1 MTLIKAPEVEKGWTQ
16 SLAPDLWTWDK
27 DHTILTGRL
36 RSMAPI
42 DMKGKRV
49 VQLLFQVDSTHQV
62 KCLETY
68 DLSQKI
74 NNGHVGCLMR
84 ITYLGEDQN
93 VKRGDNAMKVFD
105 VQFKRPDGMPVQDS
119 GPITDEDI
127 PF

>member
-1 MTLIKAPEVEKGWTQ
+1 MTLAKAPAVEAGWTQ
-16 SLAPDLWTWDK
+16 SNAPDLWTFDK

-42 DMKGKRV
+42 DIKGKRV

-62 KCLETY
+62 KCLGTY
-68 DLSQKI
+68 DLLQKI
-74 NNGHVGCLMR
+74 NSTHIGCLMR
-84 ITYLGEDQN
+84 ITYLGEDET

-105 VQFKRPDGMPVQDS
+105 VQFKRPEGMPVQDS

>member
-1 MTLIKAPEVEKGWTQ
+1 MSLAKPPAVESGWTQ
-16 SLAPDLWTWDK
+16 SNAPDLWAWDK
-27 DHTILTGRL
+27 DHTVLTGVL
-36 RSMAPI
+36 RSRAPI

-49 VQLLFQVDSTHQV
+49 VQLLFQVDGTHQV

-74 NNGHVGCLMR
+74 NNSHVGCQMR
-84 ITYLGEDQN
+84 ITYLGEDEN

-105 VQFKRPDGMPVQDS
+105 VQFKRPSGMPARDS